1 MQTHVMGGLTR
12 MSNNEIIRE
21 LLERIY
27 QTDNA
32 DDMKRLTGACIAI
45 LDAAEPKAK
54 PKEKKAEPKQEKTK
68 HKKVDAGKIKACYE
82 AGWPIKLIADEI
94 QASEATVR
102 YHLKKEGLIK

>member
-1 MQTHVMGGLTR
+1 

-45 LDAAEPKAK
+45 LDAAEP
-54 PKEKKAEPKQEKTK
+54 
-68 HKKVDAGKIKACYE
+68 IY
-82 AGWPIKLIADEI
+82 ADTCDGRTDEDD
-94 QASEATVR
+94 
-102 YHLKKEGLIK
+102 